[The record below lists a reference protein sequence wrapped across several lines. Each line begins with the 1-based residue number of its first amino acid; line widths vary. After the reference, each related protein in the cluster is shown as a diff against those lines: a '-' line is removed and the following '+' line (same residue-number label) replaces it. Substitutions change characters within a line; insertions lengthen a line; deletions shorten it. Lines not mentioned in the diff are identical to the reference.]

1 MVVEKE
7 NNLVKLAILFYMCS
21 IIGYIYEMILCFI
34 YNGKFLSHGIL
45 YGPWLPIYGTGALL
59 ISLLNK
65 YRKHPILI
73 FILSFFITGILEYI
87 CGFLLLK
94 FLNLRLW
101 DYRSWFLNING
112 FVSLFSSIVF
122 AIGGLIIIYGLLPL
136 IKMIIKKIN
145 NKYLK
150 AIIGILSSLFTVD
163 ILATIFA

>member
-21 IIGYIYEMILCFI
+21 IIGYIYEMILCLI

-101 DYRSWFLNING
+101 DYRSWFLNIKG
-112 FVSLFSSIVF
+112 FVSLFSSIGF

-145 NKYLK
+145 NKYLNV
-150 AIIGILSSLFTVD
+150 IISILNSLFTID